1 MRPMR
6 QSGGEVLRWLVS
18 SALVAFATLAA
29 CGDDDAQGTGGSGGT
44 GSGGMTTGGGG
55 GGGAGGGGGGGA
67 LPGSVVVTL
76 AAEAGVSGMQRV
88 SFAVPL
94 APGQLD
100 DASAVRVLASGSELP
115 AARRGLASRADGS
128 LRSVQL
134 QVDVDVDSVTEL
146 TVEIDAQPTGG
157 DLTGVP
163 VSDTLIDPNGEQGPR
178 VWAQLPAVWLSGS
191 GFAGPL
197 LPESEVSGDA
207 AAWASVCDY
216 AEFDTSAFV
225 AAGADTDNALWL
237 YDRGTA
243 LFRGYARR
251 GDLVPFRSAYVES
264 AMYRTERH
272 AGFSLLAYV
281 WAAMISDD
289 QASTFVSLADDAVL
303 AYLDVQATYPIGYT
317 DAEARC
323 FAHDSDAHGEG
334 YGYFGCSPW
343 MSAIL
348 ADALW
353 GYIEMG
359 GTHAAAV
366 ESSLVQLGRI
376 VARDGRDANDNPFYW
391 MGVGTSEDEVDPYH
405 EHIGESA
412 YIVAMAWHLSGRS
425 NVDLKSAADALVA
438 KFAADGSA
446 PHVRSF
452 NWQCRSAVATP
463 WYLMP

>member
-1 MRPMR
+1 
-6 QSGGEVLRWLVS
+6 
-18 SALVAFATLAA
+18 
-29 CGDDDAQGTGGSGGT
+29 
-44 GSGGMTTGGGG
+44 
-55 GGGAGGGGGGGA
+55 
-67 LPGSVVVTL
+67 
-76 AAEAGVSGMQRV
+76 MQRV

-264 AMYRTERH
+264 AMYRNRLTGSGTATRNGVPGGVADDVKYTYAQNLALHYLLTGDDRFRESAEEVALGMSALWTSPGYAGGADFWTERH

-412 YIVAMAWHLSGRS
+412 YIVAMAWHLSGKS